1 VARPGSRRARS
12 TTEKLREA
20 TPVTEPRE
28 AREAPGA
35 KDRPEVA
42 PVPEPKKVRA
52 ATSVDEAEQSLTA
65 APVPGANPVGAAA
78 PVIEPEDASAA
89 APVDETEATGEAAP
103 VTRTPA
109 SDTGRKRVRAAA
121 DDVHEARPSD
131 RKATADDGEDSDETA
146 EPVDEEEPDGD
157 ALAEVEPVAEAP
169 RPTRAARAARGSE
182 RGIARAD
189 PMSAYM
195 AEVQRHPLL
204 SREDEER
211 LARRYRSTGDLDAA
225 ARLVSANLRL
235 VVKLAHEYH
244 RNPLSLLDLV
254 QEGNIGLMQ
263 AVKKF
268 DPERG
273 VKLSTYAAWWIRA
286 YILRYI
292 MDNWKLVKIG
302 TTEAQRKL
310 FFKLRQEQERLLK
323 QGYEATPKLLAERLN
338 VTEQDVVEMD
348 QRLGPDEVSIDAPAG
363 DDSDATR
370 GDRILPASGFPA
382 ADERLAS
389 EELKRLFRDKLE
401 AFGKTLEGKE
411 KYIFEKR
418 LTADEPMTLQDIGTH
433 FGFSRERARQ
443 IEAAL
448 VNRMRD
454 FVRSEMPDFDLVAET
469 KP

>member
-1 VARPGSRRARS
+1 MARPPKKPGKPRHKPAVRPRRASPRPS
-12 TTEKLREA
+12 RPRTRRTPHPETEEVRDV
-20 TPVTEPRE
+20 TPVEE
-28 AREAPGA
+28 S
-35 KDRPEVA
+35 D
-42 PVPEPKKVRA
+42 
-52 ATSVDEAEQSLTA
+52 
-65 APVPGANPVGAAA
+65 AAA
-78 PVIEPEDASAA
+78 RGDEDTDDT
-89 APVDETEATGEAAP
+89 VGEEE
-103 VTRTPA
+103 
-109 SDTGRKRVRAAA
+109 G
-121 DDVHEARPSD
+121 
-131 RKATADDGEDSDETA
+131 
-146 EPVDEEEPDGD
+146 EPVDATEPDGEE
-157 ALAEVEPVAEAP
+157 LAELEPVVDSPPP
-169 RPTRAARAARGSE
+169 RRSSSRSTDRS
-182 RGIARAD
+182 IARAD

-195 AEVQRHPLL
+195 AEVRRHPLL
-204 SREDEER
+204 PREEEDR
-211 LARRYRSTGDLDAA
+211 LARLYRGSGDLDAA

-268 DPERG
+268 DPDRG

-292 MDNWKLVKIG
+292 MDNWKLVKLG

-348 QRLGPDEVSIDAPAG
+348 QRLGPDEVSIDAPVG
-363 DDSDATR
+363 EEGEATR

-389 EELKRLFRDKLE
+389 EELKRLFRDKLD

-448 VNRMRD
+448 VNRMRE
-454 FVRSEMPDFDLVAET
+454 FVRSEMPDFDLVAEP
-469 KP
+469 KSS

>member
-1 VARPGSRRARS
+1 MPRSPKTPGKTRRKARPAASSA
-12 TTEKLREA
+12 KK
-20 TPVTEPRE
+20 
-28 AREAPGA
+28 APG
-35 KDRPEVA
+35 RS
-42 PVPEPKKVRA
+42 R
-52 ATSVDEAEQSLTA
+52 SA
-65 APVPGANPVGAAA
+65 AP
-78 PVIEPEDASAA
+78 
-89 APVDETEATGEAAP
+89 
-103 VTRTPA
+103 R
-109 SDTGRKRVRAAA
+109 GRKRTGISEEVRE
-121 DDVHEARPSD
+121 VTPVEETEPSTEE
-131 RKATADDGEDSDETA
+131 TADAA
-146 EPVDEEEPDGD
+146 EPVEAVEPDGEE
-157 ALAEVEPVAEAP
+157 LAELEPVAESAP
-169 RPTRAARAARGSE
+169 RPPPAPSRSAD

-204 SREDEER
+204 PREEEER
-211 LARRYRSTGDLDAA
+211 LARLYRSSGDLDAA

-292 MDNWKLVKIG
+292 MDNWKMVKVG

-323 QGYEATPKLLAERLN
+323 QGYEPTPKLLAERLN

-348 QRLGPDEVSIDAPAG
+348 QRLGPDEVSIDAPVSEDG
-363 DDSDATR
+363 EGTR
-370 GDRILPASGFPA
+370 GDRILPPSGFPA

-389 EELKRLFRDKLE
+389 EELKRLFRSKLDS
-401 AFGKTLEGKE
+401 FGATLEGKE

-418 LTADEPMTLQDIGTH
+418 LIADEPMTLQEIGTH

-448 VNRMRD
+448 VDRMREY
-454 FVRSEMPDFDLVAET
+454 VRSEMPDFDLVAAPNRGE
-469 KP
+469 

>member
-1 VARPGSRRARS
+1 MARPPKKKAKPRRKPVAR
-12 TTEKLREA
+12 
-20 TPVTEPRE
+20 
-28 AREAPGA
+28 
-35 KDRPEVA
+35 
-42 PVPEPKKVRA
+42 
-52 ATSVDEAEQSLTA
+52 A
-65 APVPGANPVGAAA
+65 APASARPAA
-78 PVIEPEDASAA
+78 PSARPA
-89 APVDETEATGEAAP
+89 ARRPATG
-103 VTRTPA
+103 
-109 SDTGRKRVRAAA
+109 
-121 DDVHEARPSD
+121 
-131 RKATADDGEDSDETA
+131 
-146 EPVDEEEPDGD
+146 
-157 ALAEVEPVAEAP
+157 
-169 RPTRAARAARGSE
+169 ARAARKPAPQAEEVREARPEEEEVESPEVAEPAETVEPDGEELAELEPVVAAAPAVTPPRSSEGSL
-182 RGIARAD
+182 ARTDA
-189 PMSAYM
+189 MSAYM

-204 SREDEER
+204 SREEEGR
-211 LARRYRSTGDLDAA
+211 LARLYRDHGDLDAA

-244 RNPLSLLDLV
+244 RNPLALLDLV

-292 MDNWKLVKIG
+292 MDNWKMVKLG

-310 FFKLRQEQERLLK
+310 FFKLRQEQERMLK
-323 QGYEATPKLLAERLN
+323 LGYEATPKLLAERLN

-348 QRLGPDEVSIDAPAG
+348 QRLGPDEVSIDAPVG
-363 DDSDATR
+363 DDGDATR
-370 GDRILPASGFPA
+370 GDRLLPSSGFPA
-382 ADERLAS
+382 ADERLAT
-389 EELKRLFRDKLE
+389 EELKRLFRDKLKV
-401 AFGKTLEGKE
+401 FGRTLEGKE

-448 VNRMRD
+448 VNRMRE
-454 FVRSEMPDFDLVAET
+454 FVRSEMPDFDLIAEP